1 MKYEEKLK
9 LVPVTQKCLLTLDE
23 AIAFTGLGRDTLIEW
38 ADNDDLNLV
47 VWTGRKRLYKRRRLE
62 EYIDKVYSV

>member
-38 ADNDDLNLV
+38 ADNNDLNLV

>member
-9 LVPVTQKCLLTLDE
+9 LVPGTQKCLLTLDE